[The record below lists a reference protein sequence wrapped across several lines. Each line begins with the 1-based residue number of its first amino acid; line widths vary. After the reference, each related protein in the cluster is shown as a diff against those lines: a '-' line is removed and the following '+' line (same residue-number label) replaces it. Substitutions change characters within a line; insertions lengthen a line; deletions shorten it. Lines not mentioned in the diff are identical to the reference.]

1 MKEHK
6 ALEQVRTLK
15 AKYQLELRDIL
26 GTFTFVN
33 DHKNVDELV
42 YDIVRAFKEQVE
54 GIDLVDDLRG
64 EIDDLE
70 KEVDTLEKELTEKE
84 DEIAELETDITEL
97 ETDIEKLEEKI
108 ANLENKLDDRDT
120 K

>member
-6 ALEQVRTLK
+6 ALEQVRALK

-26 GTFTFVN
+26 GTFTFVS

-42 YDIVRAFKEQVE
+42 YDIVRAFREQVE
-54 GIDLVDDLRG
+54 DIDLVDDLKS

-70 KEVDTLEKELTEKE
+70 KEVDDLEKDLTIKEYEVDELRST
-84 DEIAELETDITEL
+84 ITEL
-97 ETDIEKLEEKI
+97 ETDIEELEEEI
-108 ANLENKLDDRDT
+108 ANLKDKLDDRDT
-120 K
+120 E